1 MKRPEIGDQVYTR
14 EDGDEI
20 GAVREVHDKELV
32 VYFENLGDF
41 TITADQV
48 RAVHTGKVILDE
60 VRLPSRIRDGIA
72 HAHDREEPGV

>member
-14 EDGDEI
+14 EDGDEV

-48 RAVHTGKVILDE
+48 RAVHAGKVILDE
-60 VRLPSRIRDGIA
+60 PRLPARIRDGIA